1 MNEVMDLELEE
12 ESPPANRMGI
22 TLLALVGALISLY
35 LTLHKLG
42 VIGTLACGTGSC
54 ELVQTSKYAIFLGV
68 PVPFWGIAG
77 YAVLTTLGLIS
88 LQPRYLESHA
98 VRIALIVTATGA
110 FAFSIYLS
118 ALEQF
123 VIKAWCR
130 WCIASAIVA
139 TLIFLCTLP
148 EFRRLR
154 RTS

>member
-1 MNEVMDLELEE
+1 MDLEVEE
-12 ESPPANRMGI
+12 ASPPANRMGI
-22 TLLALVGALISLY
+22 TLLALIGALISLY

-54 ELVQTSKYAIFLGV
+54 EVVQTSKYAVFLGV
-68 PVPFWGIAG
+68 PVPYWGIAG

-88 LQPRYLESHA
+88 LQPRYIDSRA

-110 FAFSIYLS
+110 FAFSVYLS

-130 WCIASAIVA
+130 WCIASAVVA

-154 RTS
+154 RPA